1 VTHWDSRF
9 LGLAT
14 LVSTWSKDQSSKVGA
29 CIVGPNREIR
39 SVGYNG
45 MCRGVDD
52 EVPERHERPLKYKW
66 FEHAERNAIYNAV
79 SHGTSVSGCVIYV
92 THPPCCDCARG
103 IIQSGI
109 ISAFWFQPSADMLE
123 RWANDFRIT
132 RTMFREAGVRFVE
145 VSR

>member
-1 VTHWDSRF
+1 MTDWNARF
-9 LGLAT
+9 LDLAT
-14 LVSTWSKDQSSKVGA
+14 LVSTWSKDQSTKVGA

-52 EVPERHERPLKYKW
+52 DVAERHERPLKYKW
-66 FEHAERNAIYNAV
+66 TEHAERNAIYNAV
-79 SHGTSVSGCVIYV
+79 SHGTSVSGCVIYI
-92 THPPCCDCARG
+92 THPPCCDCTRG

-109 ISAFWFQPSADMLE
+109 RQAYWYQASDEMWN
-123 RWANDFRIT
+123 RWAEDFRIS
-132 RTMFREAGVRFVE
+132 RVMFREAGVRFSE